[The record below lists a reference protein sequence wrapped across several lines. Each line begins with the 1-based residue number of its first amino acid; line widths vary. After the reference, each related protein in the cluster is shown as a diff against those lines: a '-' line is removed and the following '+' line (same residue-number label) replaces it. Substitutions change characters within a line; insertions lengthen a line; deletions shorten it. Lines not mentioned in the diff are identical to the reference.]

1 MCMSSFLRG
10 VAVGMLAGAVLEMV
24 VCPYPKT
31 RKTAVGNAVDSALET
46 VAEKMN

>member
-31 RKTAVGNAVDSALET
+31 RKTAVDSALET